1 VLVTVAARSGV
12 INHYAAGGPISR
24 AAAMMAPGGG
34 DRHALRLGPLSGLHI
49 NPAVTFGFTFS
60 GVFSRGRPR
69 C

>member
-1 VLVTVAARSGV
+1 MAML
-12 INHYAAGGPISR
+12 YAW
-24 AAAMMAPGGG
+24 
-34 DRHALRLGPLSGLHI
+34 GPLSGLHI